1 MVNVKRER
9 LFLLRLY
16 KKALRD
22 LSEMIRLE
30 LEAIE
35 ADLEDFQSSE
45 AMDSMALD
53 VAKCS
58 IRLQAIESLEVGNFD
73 DSPD

>member
-9 LFLLRLY
+9 LFLLRQY

-45 AMDSMALD
+45 AMFPTGLNNS
-53 VAKCS
+53 
-58 IRLQAIESLEVGNFD
+58 ESQSD
-73 DSPD
+73 HKHY